1 MTLEE
6 LKIQLDLNEPI
17 DVLRS
22 VAKENHDN
30 DWFIVCDDGDCHLFD
45 NDGNE
50 IDIRGIRILDEY
62 VIPKDIKKINV
73 PNSII
78 RIGYSAFAYRRNL
91 ISITISDSVKSI
103 AHYSFE
109 WCENLTSI
117 VIPDSIEHIGYNAF
131 YKCKNLKSLTFK
143 GKTIDQVKSMEHYPW
158 GIYDKF
164 IIKCTS

>member
-1 MTLEE
+1 M
-6 LKIQLDLNEPI
+6 
-17 DVLRS
+17 
-22 VAKENHDN
+22 
-30 DWFIVCDDGDCHLFD
+30 F
-45 NDGNE
+45 
-50 IDIRGIRILDEY
+50 
-62 VIPKDIKKINV
+62 